1 MYCRNCGKT
10 IDDKAVICPNCGVPQ
25 AEQKKPVN
33 GFGVA
38 GFIIGLLSIW
48 LGYILFCIPPVIGI
62 ILSGI
67 GCTMKAKCSANGLA
81 VAGLV
86 LSIVTLLLY
95 GFLWLLLL
103 WVIGSGATA

>member
-1 MYCRNCGKT
+1 
-10 IDDKAVICPNCGVPQ
+10 
-25 AEQKKPVN
+25 
-33 GFGVA
+33 
-38 GFIIGLLSIW
+38 
-48 LGYILFCIPPVIGI
+48 
-62 ILSGI
+62 
-67 GCTMKAKCSANGLA
+67 MKAKCSANGLA